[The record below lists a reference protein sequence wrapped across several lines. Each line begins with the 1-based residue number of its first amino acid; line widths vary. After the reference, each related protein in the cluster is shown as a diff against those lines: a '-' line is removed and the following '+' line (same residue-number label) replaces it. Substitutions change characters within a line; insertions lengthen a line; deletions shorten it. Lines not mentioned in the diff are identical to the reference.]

1 MPHQPQPETLVQ
13 SVEQLAIAIEKAIH
27 TLTLDHAVALSLI
40 EGLRSDESVEAIVTS
55 NKMASV
61 REEMTDALV
70 ELEAARGH
78 ARAELFRALLREGSS
93 IGQIARLWGISRQL
107 ASRIVR
113 EHDGVAATSGVAAA
127 KQDRGDDQRQQ
138 GPAAKDRETPPR

>member
-13 SVEQLAIAIEKAIH
+13 SVELLAASIEKAIE
-27 TLTLDHAVALSLI
+27 TLTLDHSVALSLI
-40 EGLRSDESVEAIVTS
+40 EGLRSDESLEAIVTS

-61 REEMTDALV
+61 REGMTDALV

-78 ARAELFRALLREGSS
+78 ARSELFHALLREGQT
-93 IGQIARLWGISRQL
+93 IGQISRLWGISRQL

-113 EHDGVAATSGVAAA
+113 EHDGGSGDVRRRDGGA
-127 KQDRGDDQRQQ
+127 
-138 GPAAKDRETPPR
+138 GPRR

>member
-127 KQDRGDDQRQQ
+127 KQDRGDDKRQQ

>member
-1 MPHQPQPETLVQ
+1 MPHQNQPETLVQ
-13 SVEQLAIAIEKAIH
+13 SVEQLATAIEAAIE

-40 EGLRSDESVEAIVTS
+40 EGLRSEATIEAIANS
-55 NKMASV
+55 NNMAAV
-61 REEMTDALV
+61 RERMTDSLL
-70 ELEAARGH
+70 ELEAARSR

-127 KQDRGDDQRQQ
+127 NQDRSDDEHQQ
-138 GPAAKDRETPPR
+138 GLAAKEGETPPR

>member
-13 SVEQLAIAIEKAIH
+13 SVELLAAAIERAIE
-27 TLTLDHAVALSLI
+27 TLTLDHAVAVSLI
-40 EGLRSDESVEAIVTS
+40 EGLRSDESIEAIVRS

-61 REEMTDALV
+61 REGMTDALV

-78 ARAELFRALLREGSS
+78 ARAELFRALLREGHT
-93 IGQIARLWGISRQL
+93 IGQISRMWGISRQL

-113 EHDGVAATSGVAAA
+113 EQDGVAARSGVAAA
-127 KQDRGDDQRQQ
+127 
-138 GPAAKDRETPPR
+138 E